1 MEVVKSNE
9 YKHATSK
16 ETQQK
21 SFIHIFQ
28 FHYRFMGYASVQE
41 LASAAFSYLYHNI

>member
-9 YKHATSK
+9 RKHATSK
-16 ETQQK
+16 EVQQK
-21 SFIHIFQ
+21 SIKHIFQ

-41 LASAAFSYLYHNI
+41 LASAALSYFYHII